1 MAVDIVLTQN
11 LIKEETHNYKNM
23 LQEILTA
30 PRTEDQKPKFFL
42 HDEMITWLS
51 DTCYFTTSIRPEG
64 RYGLTLPY
72 IDSYGQVYSSEYTE
86 VATHFIVEN
95 KCLIEGKQIGPST
108 SSYIDLTS
116 HLKVI
121 QSLVTRVNWL
131 EEAMKI
137 NNQKIGTEI
146 AQLVNNQIVMQNELV
161 ELKTKLDEKTADNQ

>member
-1 MAVDIVLTQN
+1 MITDIL
-11 LIKEETHNYKNM
+11 KEREV
-23 LQEILTA
+23 
-30 PRTEDQKPKFFL
+30 DQKPRFFL
-42 HDEMITWLS
+42 HDEMISWLS

-72 IDSYGQVYSSEYTE
+72 IDSYGYTHSTEYLE
-86 VATHFIVEN
+86 VATHFVVEN

-116 HLKVI
+116 HLKII

-137 NNQKIGTEI
+137 NNQKIGSEI
-146 AQLVNNQIVMQNELV
+146 AQLVSNQVVMQNELV
-161 ELKTKLDEKTADNQ
+161 ELKSKLNEKGTDNQ

>member
-51 DTCYFTTSIRPEG
+51 DTCYFTTSIRPG
-64 RYGLTLPY
+64 GKQGITLPY
-72 IDSYGQVYSSEYTE
+72 IDSYGQVYSTEYIE
-86 VATHFIVEN
+86 IPTHFIIEN
-95 KCLIEGKQIGPST
+95 RFLIEEKQIGPST
-108 SSYIDLTS
+108 SSYIDLTN
-116 HLKVI
+116 HTKII
-121 QSLVTRVNWL
+121 QSLITRVNWL

-137 NNQKIGTEI
+137 NNQKIGAEI

-161 ELKTKLDEKTADNQ
+161 ELKTKLNEKGANNQ

>member
-1 MAVDIVLTQN
+1 MITDIL
-11 LIKEETHNYKNM
+11 KEREV
-23 LQEILTA
+23 
-30 PRTEDQKPKFFL
+30 DQKPRFFL
-42 HDEMITWLS
+42 HDEMISWLS

-72 IDSYGQVYSSEYTE
+72 IDSYGHTHSTEYLE
-86 VATHFIVEN
+86 VATHFVVEN

-116 HLKVI
+116 HLKII

-137 NNQKIGTEI
+137 NNQKIGSEI
-146 AQLVNNQIVMQNELV
+146 AQLVSNQVVMQNELV
-161 ELKTKLDEKTADNQ
+161 ELKSKLNEKGTDNQ